1 MAMQPQLQP
10 QVQPHVQ
17 QQTHQPQ
24 QRIGPA
30 PNISFSRKPGGVDLG
45 EFEGGRL
52 IVQGWDP
59 SRGPTNLRGNLANRL
74 PGLGL
79 LLLEEMD
86 EFIQAHGATVPPV
99 PELPELYLVG
109 VPDRDLFGAIGR
121 ILADQVLAPEI
132 GRIEPDVV
140 LSLSKPPAQLGT
152 NFDLFAAGT
161 SHTNYVADI
170 NASGAH
176 SIGVTG
182 KGVRIAV
189 VDSGVDVGILTTSFT
204 DLWQST
210 NTGYVDSVGH
220 GTAMISIIQAVAPD
234 AEIFAIRITDSGLV
248 HLWDVMAGVK
258 VATFDPAVEADIVNL
273 SLGCHQVNRN
283 CSVCGG
289 QGDNRSIVFGSYL
302 DTIRMLGRVPGNP
315 DPVFVAAVGN
325 DSQAHEFEWPARYT
339 STVAIGSVDHAL
351 QLSSFS
357 HAATQKSEYCLCPG
371 GEWNNLTAKA
381 TEWVGE
387 GQSGGKPTH
396 CVGTSAATAYASAIL
411 ALYRQHFQNGL
422 QQAGSSSALASV
434 QLLDEAYNRCSQNI
448 SPNYDAL
455 LHGKGRLVFDPTPYQ
470 APATST
476 GV

>member
-1 MAMQPQLQP
+1 MAVQTQPLVQP
-10 QVQPHVQ
+10 QVQSQTQ
-17 QQTHQPQ
+17 QAQ
-24 QRIGPA
+24 QRIVPA

-74 PGLGL
+74 PGLSL

-86 EFIQAHGATVPPV
+86 EFIQAHGASVPPV

-121 ILADQVLAPEI
+121 ILTDQVLAPEI

-152 NFDLFAAGT
+152 NFNLSAAGA
-161 SHTNYVADI
+161 SHADYVADI

-182 KGVRIAV
+182 KGVRIAPV
-189 VDSGVDVGILTTSFT
+189 IDSGVDAGILTTSFT
-204 DLWQST
+204 DLWQAT
-210 NTGYVDSVGH
+210 NTSYVDGVGH

-234 AEIFAIRITDSGLV
+234 AEVFAIRITDSGLV

-258 VATFDPAVEADIVNL
+258 VATFDPVVGADIVNL
-273 SLGCHQVNRN
+273 SLGCHQVNRS

-289 QGDNRSIVFGSYL
+289 QGDNRSIVFESYL

-325 DSQAHEFEWPARYT
+325 DSQAHEFEWPARYA
-339 STVAIGSVDHAL
+339 STVAIGSVDHAPR
-351 QLSSFS
+351 LSSFS
-357 HAATQKSEYCLCPG
+357 HAATQKDEYCLCPG
-371 GEWNNLTAKA
+371 GEWDSSTGTA

-387 GQSGGKPTH
+387 GQSGGTTTY
-396 CVGTSAATAYASAIL
+396 CVGTSAATAYASALL
-411 ALYRQHFQNGL
+411 ALYRQHFQN
-422 QQAGSSSALASV
+422 A
-434 QLLDEAYNRCSQNI
+434 CS
-448 SPNYDAL
+448 
-455 LHGKGRLVFDPTPYQ
+455 RLEVPRP
-470 APATST
+470 
-476 GV
+476 